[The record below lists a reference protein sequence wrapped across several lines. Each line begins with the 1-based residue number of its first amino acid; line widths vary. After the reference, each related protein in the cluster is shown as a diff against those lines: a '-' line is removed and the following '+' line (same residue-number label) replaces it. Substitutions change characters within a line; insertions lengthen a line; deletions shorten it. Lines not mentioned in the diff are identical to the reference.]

1 MKFYTNKYPIV
12 SPNWFDG
19 NGAPIPSGTVF
30 KISGIY
36 GDGYELEPV
45 NGEKYN
51 ISASVGIL
59 SGGFAE
65 TDFITGKTG

>member
-1 MKFYTNKYPIV
+1 MKFYTNKYPII

-36 GDGYELEPV
+36 GDGYELEPI

-51 ISASVGIL
+51 VSVSEGMLSA
-59 SGGFAE
+59 GFTE
-65 TDFITGKTG
+65 TNCIKEKIE